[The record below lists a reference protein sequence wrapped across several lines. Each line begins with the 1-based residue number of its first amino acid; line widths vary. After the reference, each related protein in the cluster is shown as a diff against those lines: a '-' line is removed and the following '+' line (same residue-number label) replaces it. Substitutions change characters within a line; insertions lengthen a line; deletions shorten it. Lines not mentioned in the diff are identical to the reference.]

1 MDPLTGNSTSKQC
14 ACRVG
19 GGLPSSRTRFV
30 FSVCRL
36 VSRRCHAISSILGC
50 PARLWVPKTDP
61 PLSLGS
67 CCHSLVMKMQAAN
80 VGNYS
85 NFSVFA
91 GLILF
96 SFRCVHFQGLMDA
109 EAVGKIQNIA
119 SRSAGGVNR

>member
-50 PARLWVPKTDP
+50 PARP
-61 PLSLGS
+61 S
-67 CCHSLVMKMQAAN
+67 QNRAA
-80 VGNYS
+80 
-85 NFSVFA
+85 
-91 GLILF
+91 LF
-96 SFRCVHFQGLMDA
+96 TRTASH
-109 EAVGKIQNIA
+109 IA
-119 SRSAGGVNR
+119 FHAQS